1 VIQINNSNTSQTLY
15 LKLEGYSFTSTATAV
30 DIEFTN
36 QLTNRKF
43 TFPDTAVVTT
53 NGRYQSIAITPPAE
67 TTPTPSD
74 AMMEEGLYL
83 VTFNDDSTG
92 DLLATRLAFVA
103 SVPAFSESA
112 YDAYTVGDTT
122 AYKVYTDE

>member
-1 VIQINNSNTSQTLY
+1 VIQINNGNTSQTLY
-15 LKLEGYSFTSTATAV
+15 LKLDGYSYTSTSALV
-30 DIEFTN
+30 DIEFTS

-43 TFPDTAVVTT
+43 AFTDVSVVTT
-53 NGRYQSIAITPPAE
+53 NGRYQSIAITPPVE
-67 TTPTPSD
+67 TDPSTD
-74 AMMEEGLYL
+74 AMMEEGMYL
-83 VTFNDDSTG
+83 VTINDDVSG

-103 SVPAFSESA
+103 SVPAFSEST

>member
-1 VIQINNSNTSQTLY
+1 MIQINNSNTSQTLY
-15 LKLEGYSFTSTATAV
+15 LKLDGYSSTSTSALV
-30 DIEFTN
+30 DIEFTS

-43 TFPDTAVVTT
+43 TFADTAVVTT

-67 TTPTPSD
+67 TTPTPTD
-74 AMMEEGLYL
+74 AMMEEGMYL
-83 VTFNDDSTG
+83 VTFNDDVSG

-103 SVPAFSESA
+103 SVPAFSEST